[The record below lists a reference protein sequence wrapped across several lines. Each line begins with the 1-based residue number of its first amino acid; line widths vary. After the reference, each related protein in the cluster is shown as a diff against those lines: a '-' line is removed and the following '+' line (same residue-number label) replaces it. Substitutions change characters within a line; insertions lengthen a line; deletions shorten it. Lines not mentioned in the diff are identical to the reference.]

1 MTIFSDDDRI
11 YNSELFVTGHGHFVD
26 DIKLPG
32 MMFMSVVRSPYARA
46 KILRIKG
53 GLNSSEFSRRM
64 ASVGEGA
71 TPGASYAVQP
81 VFATEYVNYVG
92 EPVAA
97 VFADDRYKAEDM
109 LESVDVEYD
118 VLKPVVTIEQ
128 ALSSEPIHPGMKSN
142 VIASGSLGADFKEPD
157 GIVLEDVLVNER
169 IATNPI
175 EPRGVVADFNGSNLN
190 VYISTQSVYSIK
202 SGLSQVLGLSMD
214 RIRVMQ
220 MDTGGAF
227 GSKGGLYPEY
237 VIASYASMKYKRPV
251 KWIETRREHLSSTNQ
266 GRGATGRMKIF
277 SDRNGRIKG
286 LKGEI
291 IVDSGAYG
299 SGIGIF
305 ASRYISSMVTGPYLI
320 ENAFINYKTVLTNKV
335 PLGPY
340 RGAGRPEA
348 AFFIERMID
357 LLADELSMD
366 PAEIRLLNA
375 TEKPFV
381 SPVGLEIDASK
392 PFIERA
398 LKSLK
403 YKEITRKNR
412 NFGLSFFVLVPAVFP
427 GETARVLVK
436 DGRVNV
442 WLGGNSH
449 GQGHENWVKTIVNE
463 ELDVPENIV
472 FLFRGDTG
480 MIKEGIGTWGS
491 RSAIVGGAALVSACR
506 KIKQD
511 VIKKYGRYTPSLLL
525 SGEWDCYVKEERRR
539 QLNSFGANLVTVDV
553 DEFGAVKINDCK
565 AYYDVGR
572 ALNRDMVIGQIRGG
586 MAQGIGQVLHETIR
600 YNEDGQ
606 LLTSSISDAG
616 VPTAEQLPD
625 FDVLYEENR
634 SDEPHGAKGLGES
647 PTIGV
652 PPALIRA
659 IEVASGKRL
668 RKTPVMPEEIIP

>member
-1 MTIFSDDDRI
+1 
-11 YNSELFVTGHGHFVD
+11 
-26 DIKLPG
+26 
-32 MMFMSVVRSPYARA
+32 
-46 KILRIKG
+46 
-53 GLNSSEFSRRM
+53 
-64 ASVGEGA
+64 
-71 TPGASYAVQP
+71 
-81 VFATEYVNYVG
+81 
-92 EPVAA
+92 
-97 VFADDRYKAEDM
+97 
-109 LESVDVEYD
+109 
-118 VLKPVVTIEQ
+118 
-128 ALSSEPIHPGMKSN
+128 
-142 VIASGSLGADFKEPD
+142 
-157 GIVLEDVLVNER
+157 
-169 IATNPI
+169 
-175 EPRGVVADFNGSNLN
+175 
-190 VYISTQSVYSIK
+190 
-202 SGLSQVLGLSMD
+202 
-214 RIRVMQ
+214 
-220 MDTGGAF
+220 
-227 GSKGGLYPEY
+227 
-237 VIASYASMKYKRPV
+237 
-251 KWIETRREHLSSTNQ
+251 
-266 GRGATGRMKIF
+266 
-277 SDRNGRIKG
+277 GRIKG
-286 LKGEI
+286 LRGEI
-291 IVDSGAYG
+291 TVDSGAYG
-299 SGIGIF
+299 TGIGIF

-403 YKEITRKNR
+403 YQEITRKNR
-412 NFGLSFFVLVPAVFP
+412 NFGLSFFVLVPAVYP

-463 ELDVPENIV
+463 ELDVSEDVV

-506 KIKQD
+506 KIKED
-511 VIKKYGRYTPSLLL
+511 VVKKYGKYTPSLLL
-525 SGEWDCYVKEERRR
+525 SGEWDRYVKEERRR
-539 QLNSFGANLVTVDV
+539 QLNSFGANLITVDV

-586 MAQGIGQVLHETIR
+586 MAQGIGQVLHEMIR

-652 PPALIRA
+652 PPALLRA

>member
-1 MTIFSDDDRI
+1 
-11 YNSELFVTGHGHFVD
+11 
-26 DIKLPG
+26 
-32 MMFMSVVRSPYARA
+32 
-46 KILRIKG
+46 
-53 GLNSSEFSRRM
+53 
-64 ASVGEGA
+64 
-71 TPGASYAVQP
+71 
-81 VFATEYVNYVG
+81 
-92 EPVAA
+92 
-97 VFADDRYKAEDM
+97 
-109 LESVDVEYD
+109 
-118 VLKPVVTIEQ
+118 
-128 ALSSEPIHPGMKSN
+128 
-142 VIASGSLGADFKEPD
+142 
-157 GIVLEDVLVNER
+157 
-169 IATNPI
+169 
-175 EPRGVVADFNGSNLN
+175 
-190 VYISTQSVYSIK
+190 
-202 SGLSQVLGLSMD
+202 
-214 RIRVMQ
+214 
-220 MDTGGAF
+220 
-227 GSKGGLYPEY
+227 
-237 VIASYASMKYKRPV
+237 
-251 KWIETRREHLSSTNQ
+251 
-266 GRGATGRMKIF
+266 
-277 SDRNGRIKG
+277 
-286 LKGEI
+286 
-291 IVDSGAYG
+291 
-299 SGIGIF
+299 IGIF

>member
-118 VLKPVVTIEQ
+118 VLKPIVTIEQ

-305 ASRYISSMVTGPYLI
+305 ASRYISSMVTGPYLV
-320 ENAFINYKTVLTNKV
+320 ENAFINY
-335 PLGPY
+335 
-340 RGAGRPEA
+340 
-348 AFFIERMID
+348 
-357 LLADELSMD
+357 
-366 PAEIRLLNA
+366 
-375 TEKPFV
+375 
-381 SPVGLEIDASK
+381 
-392 PFIERA
+392 
-398 LKSLK
+398 
-403 YKEITRKNR
+403 
-412 NFGLSFFVLVPAVFP
+412 
-427 GETARVLVK
+427 
-436 DGRVNV
+436 
-442 WLGGNSH
+442 
-449 GQGHENWVKTIVNE
+449 
-463 ELDVPENIV
+463 
-472 FLFRGDTG
+472 
-480 MIKEGIGTWGS
+480 
-491 RSAIVGGAALVSACR
+491 
-506 KIKQD
+506 
-511 VIKKYGRYTPSLLL
+511 
-525 SGEWDCYVKEERRR
+525 
-539 QLNSFGANLVTVDV
+539 
-553 DEFGAVKINDCK
+553 
-565 AYYDVGR
+565 
-572 ALNRDMVIGQIRGG
+572 
-586 MAQGIGQVLHETIR
+586 
-600 YNEDGQ
+600 
-606 LLTSSISDAG
+606 
-616 VPTAEQLPD
+616 
-625 FDVLYEENR
+625 
-634 SDEPHGAKGLGES
+634 
-647 PTIGV
+647 
-652 PPALIRA
+652 
-659 IEVASGKRL
+659 
-668 RKTPVMPEEIIP
+668 

>member
-118 VLKPVVTIEQ
+118 VLKPIVTIEQ

>member
-1 MTIFSDDDRI
+1 
-11 YNSELFVTGHGHFVD
+11 
-26 DIKLPG
+26 
-32 MMFMSVVRSPYARA
+32 
-46 KILRIKG
+46 LRIKG

>member
-1 MTIFSDDDRI
+1 
-11 YNSELFVTGHGHFVD
+11 
-26 DIKLPG
+26 
-32 MMFMSVVRSPYARA
+32 
-46 KILRIKG
+46 
-53 GLNSSEFSRRM
+53 
-64 ASVGEGA
+64 
-71 TPGASYAVQP
+71 
-81 VFATEYVNYVG
+81 VG

>member
-118 VLKPVVTIEQ
+118 VLKPIVTIEQ

-652 PPALIRA
+652 
-659 IEVASGKRL
+659 
-668 RKTPVMPEEIIP
+668 

>member
-1 MTIFSDDDRI
+1 MMLKDEERI
-11 YNSELFVTGHGHFVD
+11 YNAETFVTGRGHFVD

-46 KILRIKG
+46 KILKING
-53 GLNSSEFSRRM
+53 GLNSSELNRKM

-71 TPGASYAVQP
+71 TPGAYNAVQP
-81 VFATEYVNYVG
+81 VLATGYVNYVG

-97 VFADDRYKAEDM
+97 VFAEDRYKAED
-109 LESVDVEYD
+109 LIESVDVEYEL
-118 VLKPVVTIEQ
+118 LKPVVTIDQ
-128 ALSSEPIHPGMKSN
+128 SLSSEPIHAGMKSN
-142 VIASGSLGADFKEPD
+142 IISSGSLGKDFKDPD
-157 GIVLEDVLVNER
+157 GVVLEDTLVNER

-175 EPRGVVADFNGSNLN
+175 EPRGVVANFDGSNLN

-202 SGLSQVLGLSMD
+202 SGLTQVLGLDMNK
-214 RIRVMQ
+214 IRVMQ

-237 VIASYASMKYKRPV
+237 VIASYASIKYRRPV

-266 GRGATGRMKIF
+266 GRGAMGKMKIF
-277 SDRNGRIKG
+277 SDRTGRIKG

-299 SGIGIF
+299 TGIGIF
-305 ASRYISSMVTGPYLI
+305 ASRYISSMVTGPYSI
-320 ENAFINYKTVLTNKV
+320 DNAFIDYKTVLTNKV

-357 LLADELSMD
+357 LLADELAMD
-366 PAEIRLLNA
+366 PVDIRLLNA
-375 TEKPFV
+375 SEKPFV

-392 PFIERA
+392 SFMERA
-398 LKSLK
+398 LKNLK
-403 YKEITRKNR
+403 YREISKKYANVG
-412 NFGLSFFVLVPAVFP
+412 FSVFVLVPAVYP
-427 GETARVLVK
+427 GETSRVIVR
-436 DGRVNV
+436 DGKVSV

-449 GQGHENWVKTIVNE
+449 GQGHELWVRTLVSE
-463 ELDVPENIV
+463 ELGIPEDVV
-472 FLFRGDTG
+472 FLYRGDSG
-480 MIKEGIGTWGS
+480 MIKEGVGTWGS

-506 KIKQD
+506 KIKED
-511 VIKKYGRYTPSLLL
+511 VIKKYGEYTPSLLL
-525 SGEWDCYVKEERRR
+525 SGEWDQYVKEERRK
-539 QLNSFGANLVTVDV
+539 QLNSFGANLAAVSI
-553 DEFGAVKINDCK
+553 DEFGGVKISECK

-572 ALNRDMVIGQIRGG
+572 ALNKDMVIGQIRGG
-586 MAQGIGQVLHETIR
+586 MAQGIGQVLHESVI

-606 LLTSSISDAG
+606 LITSSISDAG
-616 VPTAEQLPD
+616 VPLAEQLPD
-625 FDVLYEENR
+625 FDIMYEENR
-634 SDEPHGAKGLGES
+634 SSEPHGAKGLGES

-659 IEVASGKRL
+659 IEVGSGKRL
-668 RKTPVMPEEIIP
+668 RKTPVKPEEIIP

>member
-1 MTIFSDDDRI
+1 
-11 YNSELFVTGHGHFVD
+11 
-26 DIKLPG
+26 
-32 MMFMSVVRSPYARA
+32 
-46 KILRIKG
+46 
-53 GLNSSEFSRRM
+53 
-64 ASVGEGA
+64 
-71 TPGASYAVQP
+71 
-81 VFATEYVNYVG
+81 ATEYVNYVG

-118 VLKPVVTIEQ
+118 VLKPIVTIEQ